1 MITQSSR
8 LIKKILLTTLSIVF
22 SMGSV
27 HADSIGD
34 IVESTGIGSVL
45 RNNSEIGNDVGTGI
59 VLYDEAITGNG
70 RMLIEFLDDEELA
83 LTEHTQVYIDE
94 VYYDPNPSLSK
105 MSLRM
110 MQGTARFASGAGQK
124 IKKSNIDIRTPTAQ
138 IAIRGTDFTTTID
151 ELGRSLIVLLPDR
164 FGDSSGEITVINEG
178 GEIVLDKAFQATMVS
193 SLDSPPT
200 PPVRITNLT
209 VNQIDNMF
217 IVAPPPAVEQ
227 AVQEAAQE
235 DNNDDQGMLDVD
247 FLEFNELEKDYDD
260 YANDPDYDARYSSID
275 IDFLDADFL
284 VDMLDVVEE
293 LVRTTK
299 NLGDKQAS
307 SGGGSSDFKLQGA
320 SFGKNKDSQYNVFI
334 EDGGLVF
341 YREVEGKITL
351 TFQPGASVQLN
362 TITPSYEGTIT
373 VNGGDEIFIFIN
385 QVN

>member
-1 MITQSSR
+1 MIIQLYK
-8 LIKKILLTTLSIVF
+8 LIKKTQLTILSILISV
-22 SMGSV
+22 GSV

-45 RNNSEIGNDVGTGI
+45 RNNTEIGNNVGTGI

-200 PPVRITNLT
+200 PAVTITNLT

-227 AVQEAAQE
+227 AVQEAAQD

-247 FLEFNELEKDYDD
+247 FLEFNELERDYDS
-260 YANDPDYDARYSSID
+260 YAEDPNYDARYSSID

-293 LVRTTK
+293 LIKTTDD
-299 NLGDKQAS
+299 LADRQ
-307 SGGGSSDFKLQGA
+307 SGGGSSEFNIKGA
-320 SFGKNKDSQYNVFI
+320 SLGKNADSQYNVFI

-341 YREVEGKITL
+341 YREVEGKIRL
-351 TFQPGASVQLN
+351 VFQPGASVQLN
-362 TITPSYEGTIT
+362 TLTPSYEGTIT
-373 VNGGDEIFIFIN
+373 VNGGDEIFIYIN

>member
-1 MITQSSR
+1 
-8 LIKKILLTTLSIVF
+8 
-22 SMGSV
+22 MGSV
-27 HADSIGD
+27 QADSIGD

-45 RNNSEIGNDVGTGI
+45 RNNTEIGNDVGTGI

-70 RMLIEFLDDEELA
+70 RMLIEFLDEEELA

-110 MQGTARFASGAGQK
+110 VQGTARFASGNGQR

-164 FGDSSGEITVINEG
+164 FGDSSGEITVINDG
-178 GEIVLDKAFQATMVS
+178 GEIVLDKAFQATMVT

-200 PPVRITNLT
+200 PPVTITNLT
-209 VNQIDNMF
+209 VSQIDNMF

-227 AVQEAAQE
+227 AVEEQARD
-235 DNNDDQGMLDVD
+235 DNNEDQGILDVD

-293 LVRTTK
+293 LIKTTK
-299 NLGDKQAS
+299 DLGDRQAS
-307 SGGGSSDFKLQGA
+307 SGGGAGSSDFNIKGA
-320 SFGKNKDSQYNVFI
+320 SFGKNTDSQYNIFV

-341 YREVEGKITL
+341 YREVEGKIRL
-351 TFQPGASVQLN
+351 VFQAGASVRLD
-362 TITPSYEGTIT
+362 TRVPTYEGVIT
-373 VNGGDEIFIFIN
+373 VNGGDEIFIYIN
-385 QVN
+385 QSN

>member
-1 MITQSSR
+1 
-8 LIKKILLTTLSIVF
+8 
-22 SMGSV
+22 MGSV
-27 HADSIGD
+27 HSDPIGD

-45 RNNSEIGNDVGTGI
+45 RNNTEIGNDVGTGI

-70 RMLIEFLDDEELA
+70 RMLIEFLDNEELA

-124 IKKSNIDIRTPTAQ
+124 INKSNIDIRTPTAQ

-164 FGDSSGEITVINEG
+164 FGDSSGEITVINDG
-178 GEIVLDKAFQATMVS
+178 GEIVLDKAFQATMVAS
-193 SLDSPPT
+193 FDSPPT
-200 PPVRITNLT
+200 SPVTITNLT

-227 AVQEAAQE
+227 AVEEQARE
-235 DNNDDQGMLDVD
+235 DNNEDQGILDVD
-247 FLEFNELEKDYDD
+247 FLEFNELERDYDS
-260 YANDPDYDARYSSID
+260 YAEDPNYDARYSSID

-293 LVRTTK
+293 LIKTTEK
-299 NLGDKQAS
+299 LEDRQATKTS
-307 SGGGSSDFKLQGA
+307 SSDFNIKGA
-320 SFGKNKDSQYNVFI
+320 DFGKNADSQYNVFI

-341 YREVEGKITL
+341 YREVEGKIRL
-351 TFQPGASVQLN
+351 VFQPGASVRLD
-362 TITPSYEGTIT
+362 TIVPTYEGVIT
-373 VNGGDEIFIFIN
+373 VNGGDEIFIYIN
-385 QVN
+385 QSN

>member
-1 MITQSSR
+1 
-8 LIKKILLTTLSIVF
+8 
-22 SMGSV
+22 MGSV

-110 MQGTARFASGAGQK
+110 MQGTARFASGNGQK

-178 GEIVLDKAFQATMVS
+178 GRIVLDKAFQATMVS

-200 PPVRITNLT
+200 SPVTISNLS

-217 IVAPPPAVEQ
+217 IVAPPPAVAE
-227 AVQEAAQE
+227 AVQEAAQD
-235 DNNDDQGMLDVD
+235 DNNEDQGMLDVD
-247 FLEFNELEKDYDD
+247 FLEFNELEKDFRVDDIAKYMKDGEIYAYDIMVKED
-260 YANDPDYDARYSSID
+260 
-275 IDFLDADFL
+275 
-284 VDMLDVVEE
+284 
-293 LVRTTK
+293 
-299 NLGDKQAS
+299 
-307 SGGGSSDFKLQGA
+307 KLQDVLKRLKE
-320 SFGKNKDSQYNVFI
+320 FDC
-334 EDGGLVF
+334 
-341 YREVEGKITL
+341 
-351 TFQPGASVQLN
+351 
-362 TITPSYEGTIT
+362 
-373 VNGGDEIFIFIN
+373 
-385 QVN
+385 

>member
-1 MITQSSR
+1 MITQR
-8 LIKKILLTTLSIVF
+8 YKLIRKIHLTILSILLFV
-22 SMGSV
+22 GSALQ
-27 HADSIGD
+27 ADSIGD

-124 IKKSNIDIRTPTAQ
+124 INKSNIDIRTPTAQ

-151 ELGRSLIVLLPDR
+151 ELGRSLIMLLPDR
-164 FGDSSGEITVINEG
+164 FGDASGEITVINEG
-178 GEIVLDKAFQATMVS
+178 GEIVLDEAFQATMVS
-193 SLDSPPT
+193 SLDTPPT
-200 PPVRITNLT
+200 PPVTITNLT

-227 AVQEAAQE
+227 AVEEQARE
-235 DNNDDQGMLDVD
+235 DNNEDQGMLDVD

-293 LVRTTK
+293 LIKTTK
-299 NLGDKQAS
+299 DLGDRQATS
-307 SGGGSSDFKLQGA
+307 GGSSDFNIKGA
-320 SFGKNKDSQYNVFI
+320 SFGKNADSQYNVFI

-341 YREVEGKITL
+341 FREVEGKITV
-351 TFQPGASVQLN
+351 TCQPGASVSLN
-362 TITPSYEGTIT
+362 TITPSYEGIIT